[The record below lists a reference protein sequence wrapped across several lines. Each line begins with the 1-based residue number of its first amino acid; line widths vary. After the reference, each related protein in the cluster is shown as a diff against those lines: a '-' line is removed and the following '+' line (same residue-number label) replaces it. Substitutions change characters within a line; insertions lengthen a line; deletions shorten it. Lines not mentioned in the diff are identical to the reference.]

1 MTLLQNTF
9 QEQVQIYGI
18 GVTGIGA
25 QGVRGYQGYQ
35 GVQGGIGLDGV
46 QGQQG
51 VQGDIGLQGTQGF
64 LGLIGTQ
71 GVQGVQGLMGQQG
84 VEGAQGVFGAQG
96 LQGAQGRQGIQGTG
110 SNFKFNT
117 QSLNFAGGDAVVTHT
132 LGTTPT
138 SIFLTDA
145 SASVG
150 DVYFLGVS
158 AKNSTTFTCVAS
170 DSDTLIFAGTRTISW
185 LVVS

>member
-9 QEQVQIYGI
+9 QEQVAIYGI

-51 VQGDIGLQGTQGF
+51 IQGDIGLQGTQGF

-71 GVQGVQGLMGQQG
+71 GLQGVQGLIGQQG
-84 VEGAQGVFGAQG
+84 FQGAQGDVGQG
-96 LQGAQGRQGIQGTG
+96 GLQGRQGIQGTG

-145 SASVG
+145 SASAG

-185 LVVS
+185 LVVA

>member
-9 QEQVQIYGI
+9 QEQVAIYGVGMT
-18 GVTGIGA
+18 GVGA
-25 QGVRGYQGYQ
+25 QGVRGLQGAEGTQGTMGSIGLQGLQ
-35 GVQGGIGLDGV
+35 GVQGEGSQGL
-46 QGQQG
+46 QGFPGFGFQGLQGDFGATGQHGLQG
-51 VQGDIGLQGTQGF
+51 VQGIQGNQGF
-64 LGLIGTQ
+64 
-71 GVQGVQGLMGQQG
+71 
-84 VEGAQGVFGAQG
+84 
-96 LQGAQGRQGIQGTG
+96 QGRQGIQGTG

-117 QSLNFAGGDAVVTHT
+117 ESLNFAGGDAVVSHT

-145 SASVG
+145 SASIG

-158 AKNSTTFTCVAS
+158 AKDSTTFTCVAS

-185 LVVS
+185 MVVA